1 MLKSFLFRSRTN
13 LPCLFMAMKSTFT
26 SLTRDFMVT
35 MEFGSVD
42 ATAGEEA
49 ARSTLGAAK
58 EFCPCSGTIARNI
71 TARQEAQCV
80 YFIPSPPKICT
91 NSHGQRL
98 PHLFRCKSLAEGTSG
113 LTRPL
118 A

>member
-13 LPCLFMAMKSTFT
+13 LPCLFMAMNNTFT

-42 ATAGEEA
+42 AATGEDA

-58 EFCPCSGTIARNI
+58 EFCPCNGNVARNI
-71 TARQEAQCV
+71 TARQEAQYV
-80 YFIPSPPKICT
+80 YFIPSPPKNCT

-98 PHLFRCKSLAEGTSG
+98 PQFN
-113 LTRPL
+113 
-118 A
+118 

>member
-1 MLKSFLFRSRTN
+1 
-13 LPCLFMAMKSTFT
+13 MAMNSTFT

-49 ARSTLGAAK
+49 AMSMLGAAK
-58 EFCPCSGTIARNI
+58 EFCPYNGNVARKI
-71 TARQEAQCV
+71 TERQEAQCV

-98 PHLFRCKSLAEGTSG
+98 PQLIRCKSVAEGTSG
-113 LTRPL
+113 VTRPL